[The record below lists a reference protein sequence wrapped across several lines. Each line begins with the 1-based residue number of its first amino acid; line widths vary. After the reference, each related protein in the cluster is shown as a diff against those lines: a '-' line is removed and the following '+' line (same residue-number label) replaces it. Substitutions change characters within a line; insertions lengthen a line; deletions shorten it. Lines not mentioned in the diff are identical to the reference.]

1 MTRICRISMVLFV
14 SALVCTL
21 VWGPG
26 VAGATIQ
33 RSKQVAIVLGEGT
46 EDAGTLQTGGSVAG
60 DEQDSFEDFSFIDLT
75 QEEINSSTLSRY
87 DTVVLNEVF
96 TNSLSESQKQTLSS
110 FVTNGGKLIIHDA
123 DGTEGNSYSWLP
135 VPAESGVSCE
145 NCGNLDG
152 QAEVVENNTIVSD
165 EPSSPHYVNVDE
177 FPGNSDAVGDANVLV
192 SSDPRWDVDIRA
204 TNDQNVQG
212 AVDAYAQDGGLILYD
227 GFDTDDIESTFESGN
242 AWLQKIW
249 YDELNQQWDP
259 DNLPH
264 NTPLVG
270 PGGHCG
276 YDSIRIGVVTV
287 CAEHI
292 SGSSAETTASGNV
305 VLDGGVGVGN
315 GPVSI
320 DQETKQISVSAP
332 VPISL
337 LRSEGA
343 VSLGSAS
350 FSIEAAG
357 TTAPVSGK
365 ANVAKVSLTSAS
377 LGPLGNLRVGGLPF
391 SLPGGA
397 SVTVY
402 LDSENGGGLI
412 GAGSIDLSMLGK
424 LETSGS
430 LSLGF
435 YTQSPHSV
443 VALGGAVHFG
453 AIQLGTGWKFDGLEL
468 SYQEPSDTWTASGGL
483 EVPIASLH
491 ASGSLVGGQLDSLQ
505 VNIGGQNVPLGD
517 SGFFFSEFGGGFS
530 GLAKGPLKIDA
541 STGGYWGVPHA
552 PVEPFYLDNVTLTVS
567 FGGSVSLHGAVSLAL
582 KDHSPINGQI
592 DLKLDVHPFSA
603 TGKFSVEGQLPG
615 VSLRTAGGAGFTA
628 KHFTA
633 IENGRIKVFGLTGS
647 GEAIVSDKGLG
658 ASGKVC
664 GPFHV
669 CKSIALAGTWT
680 QIGKLDVPAIVGG
693 EPQRLI
699 TVSGVAAA
707 GQSARVHVR
716 AHRTLLLIAVSDS
729 SGSPA
734 VTLRAPGGKTYHS
747 TRSTRSVLFTAQPEF
762 GLTTIAVLAPRAGTW
777 RVASTPGEQ
786 EVLHV
791 AVQTLGSLSLIH
803 AAKISPASARHHRL
817 STRAHILLRWRSAN
831 LPRGVRVTIV
841 RRSRPHEAGIGV
853 VGNLGASGR
862 YSLPVSKLAAGRNY
876 IALAATL
883 HGVPFQE
890 ITFRGPVWRAVP
902 HRRKTRAKT
911 KRAN

>member
-1 MTRICRISMVLFV
+1 MSV
-14 SALVCTL
+14 LVCML
-21 VWGPG
+21 AWGPG
-26 VAGATIQ
+26 SALAATQ

-46 EDAGTLQTGGSVAG
+46 EDAGTLQTSGSVAG
-60 DEQDSFEDFSFIDLT
+60 DEGDSFEDFGFVDLA
-75 QEEINSSTLSRY
+75 QEEISSSTLSHY

-123 DGTEGNSYSWLP
+123 DGTEGNNYSWLP

-152 QAEVVENNTIVSD
+152 EAEVVENNTIVSN
-165 EPSSPHYVNVDE
+165 EPSSPYYVDVNE

-192 SSDPRWDVDIRA
+192 SSDPRWDIDIRA

-227 GFDTDDIESTFESGN
+227 GFDTDDIESTFESGT

-249 YDELNQQWDP
+249 YDELSQQWDP

-264 NTPLVG
+264 STPLVG

-276 YDSIRIGVVTV
+276 YDSIRVGVAVV

-292 SGSSAETTASGNV
+292 SGSSTETTASGNV

-315 GPVSI
+315 GPVTI
-320 DQETKQISVSAP
+320 NQETKQISVSSP
-332 VPISL
+332 TPISL
-337 LRSEGA
+337 LRSEGP
-343 VSLGSAS
+343 VSLGSAA
-350 FSIEAAG
+350 FTIEAAG
-357 TTAPVSGK
+357 TTEPISGK
-365 ANVAKVSLTSAS
+365 AKVAKVSLTGAN
-377 LGPLGNLRVGGLPF
+377 LGALGSLRVGNLPF

-397 SVTVY
+397 NVTLY
-402 LDSENGGGLI
+402 LDGEMGGGLI

-424 LETSGS
+424 PETSGS

-435 YTQSPHSV
+435 YTKSSHPV
-443 VALGGAVHFG
+443 IALGGAVHFG
-453 AIQLGTGWKFDGLEL
+453 AIELGKGWAFQGLEL
-468 SYQEPSDTWTASGGL
+468 SYQQPSDTWTASGGL
-483 EVPIASLH
+483 EVPIGSLH

-505 VNIGGQNVPLGD
+505 VTIGGQDVPLGD

-530 GLAKGPLKIDA
+530 GLAKGPLTIDA

-582 KDHSPINGQI
+582 KDHSPINGQL
-592 DLKLDVHPFSA
+592 DLKLDLSPFSA
-603 TGKFSVEGQLPG
+603 TGHFSVEGQLPG
-615 VSLRTAGGAGFTA
+615 VSLRVAGGAGFTT

-633 IENGRIKVFGLTGS
+633 IEDGTVKVFGLTGR
-647 GEAIVSDKGLG
+647 GEVIVSDKGLG

-669 CKSIALAGTWT
+669 CKSVALAGTWS
-680 QIGKLDVPAIVGG
+680 QIGKLDVPAIIGG
-693 EPQRLI
+693 EPQKLI

-716 AHRTLLLIAVSDS
+716 AHRTLLFITVRDS
-729 SGSPA
+729 SSAPA
-734 VTLRAPGGKTYHS
+734 VTLRAPGGRIYHS
-747 TRSTRSVLFTAQPEF
+747 TRSTRNVLFTAQPQF
-762 GLTTIAVLAPRAGTW
+762 GLTTIAVLDPRAGTW
-777 RVASTPGEQ
+777 RVDNAKGEQ
-786 EVLHV
+786 AALHF
-791 AVQTLGSLSLIH
+791 AAQTLGSLSLVH
-803 AAKISPASARHHRL
+803 ATRIFSGGSSHHRL
-817 STRAHILLRWRSAN
+817 SPHAHILLRWRSVH

-841 RRSRPHEAGIGV
+841 RRSNPHKAGIGV
-853 VGNLGASGR
+853 AGNLGASGH
-862 YSLPVSKLAAGRNY
+862 YFLPVSKLAAGRNY

-890 ITFRGPVWRAVP
+890 ITFRGQVWRATP
-902 HRRKTRAKT
+902 HHRRRKAKG
-911 KRAN
+911 KRQ